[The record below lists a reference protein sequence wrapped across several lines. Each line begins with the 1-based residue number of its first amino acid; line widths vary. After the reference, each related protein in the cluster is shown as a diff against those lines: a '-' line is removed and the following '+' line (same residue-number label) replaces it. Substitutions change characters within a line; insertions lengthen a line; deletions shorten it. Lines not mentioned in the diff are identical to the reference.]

1 MVGKR
6 LIGKFASLHRVGK
19 SHARNVPWGHTHG
32 QVKCATRVLQGS
44 SPFCDNVPMAA
55 HRHFIRQWRK
65 FRGLTQE
72 QLADRIG
79 ISRPQLS
86 KVEKGARKY
95 DQAFLEAAA
104 EELRC
109 DVADLL
115 VRDPT
120 APEGIWSIWDTLNPV
135 ERAQVVEVAKAL
147 KRTGTN
153 G

>member
-1 MVGKR
+1 MGKQ
-6 LIGKFASLHRVGK
+6 
-19 SHARNVPWGHTHG
+19 P
-32 QVKCATRVLQGS
+32 
-44 SPFCDNVPMAA
+44 
-55 HRHFIRQWRK
+55 HFIREWRK

-72 QLADRIG
+72 QLAERIG

-109 DVADLL
+109 AVADLL

-120 APEGIWSIWDTLNPV
+120 SPEAIWSIWDTLSPV
-135 ERAQVVEVAKAL
+135 ERVQATEIIKTI
-147 KRTGTN
+147 KRTGTA